1 MKIGIYVH
9 IPFCISKCGYCSFV
23 SRPWDESL
31 ADRYWR
37 AVVCEMNDFAA
48 ARTRLADNVDSF
60 FFGGGT
66 PSVLPAEQIASIMEA
81 ARRIFAVSPRC
92 EFSLEANPGTLAK
105 EKLLIYRAIGVNRIS
120 LGVQSFADAELAAI
134 GRIHGV
140 AQIIESFALLRECG
154 FDNVSLDLILGLPG
168 QTERQWMANLERAV
182 ALRPNHLSV
191 YMLELDPKL
200 PLYRAMQSGKCRI
213 PDEDA
218 VADWYLQT
226 LDFLQSHGYAQYEI
240 SNFALPGCE
249 CRHNLKYWLRKPVL
263 AFGVAGHSH
272 DGTARYANVASLET
286 YLSRLEDGRSPV
298 EWRESLG
305 ADREFEETLFL
316 GLRLRCGLDWDAV
329 RKRHRSDRIASC
341 EAALQEMVAVGL
353 VEWCDSRVRL
363 TRRGMLLSN
372 EVFQQ
377 FVRQDAIEDREGD
390 QRRPRPICWRE

>member
-23 SRPWDESL
+23 SRPWDELL

-37 AVVCEMNDFAA
+37 AVAREMNDCVT
-48 ARTRLADNVDSF
+48 ARTPLADNVDSL

-66 PSVLPAEQIASIMEA
+66 PSVLPAEHIASIMEA
-81 ARRIFAVSPRC
+81 SRRIFAFLPQC
-92 EFSLEANPGTLAK
+92 EISLEANPGTLTK
-105 EKLLIYRAIGVNRIS
+105 EKLLIYRSIGVNRIS
-120 LGVQSFADAELAAI
+120 LGAQSFSDAELAAI
-134 GRIHGV
+134 GRIHGA
-140 AQIIESFALLRECG
+140 AQIFESFALLRECG
-154 FDNVSLDLILGLPG
+154 FDNVNLDLILGLPG
-168 QTERQWMANLERAV
+168 QTERQWMANLDRAV

-191 YMLELDPKL
+191 YMLELNPKL
-200 PLYRAMQSGKCRI
+200 PLHRAMQSGECRI

-226 LDFLQSHGYAQYEI
+226 LDFLQGHGYAQYEI

-249 CRHNLKYWLRKPVL
+249 CRHNLKYWLRESVL

-272 DGTARYANVASLET
+272 DGTARYANVASLEQ
-286 YLSRLEDGRSPV
+286 YLSRLEDGQSPV
-298 EWRESLG
+298 EWREALG
-305 ADREFEETLFL
+305 EDREFEETLFL
-316 GLRLRCGLDWDAV
+316 GLRLRSGLDWDAV
-329 RKRHRSDRIASC
+329 RKRHLPDRMAAC
-341 EAALQEMVAVGL
+341 EAVLQEMAAVGL

-377 FVRQDAIEDREGD
+377 FVRQEAIENSEGD
-390 QRRPRPICWRE
+390 PGRPRPVLHRE

>member
-23 SRPWDESL
+23 SRPWDELL

-37 AVVCEMNDFAA
+37 AVAREMNDCVT
-48 ARTRLADNVDSF
+48 ARTPLADNVDSL

-66 PSVLPAEQIASIMEA
+66 PSVLPAEHIASIMEA
-81 ARRIFAVSPRC
+81 SRRIFAFLPQC
-92 EFSLEANPGTLAK
+92 EISLEANPGTLTK
-105 EKLLIYRAIGVNRIS
+105 EKLLIYRSIGVNRIS
-120 LGVQSFADAELAAI
+120 LGAQSFSDAELAAI
-134 GRIHGV
+134 GRIHGA
-140 AQIIESFALLRECG
+140 AQIFESFALLRECG
-154 FDNVSLDLILGLPG
+154 FDNVNLDLILGLPG
-168 QTERQWMANLERAV
+168 QTERQWMANLDRAV

-191 YMLELDPKL
+191 YMLELNPKL
-200 PLYRAMQSGKCRI
+200 PLHRAMQSGECRI

-226 LDFLQSHGYAQYEI
+226 LDFLQGHGYAQYEI

-249 CRHNLKYWLRKPVL
+249 CRHNLKYWLREPVL
-263 AFGVAGHSH
+263 AFGAAGHSH
-272 DGTARYANVASLET
+272 DGTARYANVSSLEK
-286 YLSRLEDGRSPV
+286 YLSRVEDGRSPV

-305 ADREFEETLFL
+305 AGRAFEETLFL
-316 GLRLRCGLDWDAV
+316 GLRLSCGLDWDEV
-329 RKRHRSDRIASC
+329 RKEHQSDRMAAC
-341 EAALQEMVAVGL
+341 EVILQEMAAMGL

-377 FVRQDAIEDREGD
+377 FVFPEGMENSD
-390 QRRPRPICWRE
+390 GNPGRPRPIWHRE